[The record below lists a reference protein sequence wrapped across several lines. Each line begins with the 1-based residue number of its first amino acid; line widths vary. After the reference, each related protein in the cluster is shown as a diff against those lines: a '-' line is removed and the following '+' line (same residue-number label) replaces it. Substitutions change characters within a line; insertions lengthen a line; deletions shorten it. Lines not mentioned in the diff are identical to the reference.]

1 MIAVFCYM
9 TTKGSKKGHAAD
21 ADKPIGSD
29 PFATLAD
36 QAPVEKPAKKKAA
49 ARAKPAAKTSSPGAV
64 KAEAVDAFQEPAVEF
79 TNKSIAKRETS
90 PVKRTVKAKGTG
102 TGKKAAKS
110 TGTKTPL
117 KKTAVTTAAPPV
129 TAAKA
134 SPVFKALSEPVLPV
148 LEHENRARLLMQS
161 PTRLYF
167 YWSVKENPYQL
178 LRQAFGSDTGSYTL
192 VLKLT
197 NLRRDTEVLVP
208 ADVDGEYWFDVEPD
222 GEYQAEVGFY
232 AVNRPYFR
240 IIYSNNVETPRRS
253 PSPRVADDSD
263 WTVSANKF
271 AEVLDVSGFT
281 HDAFD
286 VAMIGDDPA
295 AAESATHMAFSAFAG
310 KSDEWSARY
319 SSEDLRHAMYAIAS
333 GHDLEN
339 LRWKVNPQLFAR
351 LQERS
356 DEISPAKAV
365 TALNEYFGSE
375 EIDVTEESFGPTVF
389 GASLINFPRTLK
401 TVRSASRYSPIS
413 SRPGRA

>member
-1 MIAVFCYM
+1 MN
-9 TTKGSKKGHAAD
+9 TKESKKDAA
-21 ADKPIGSD
+21 AEAGKQIVSD

-36 QAPVEKPAKKKAA
+36 QSPVKAPTKKKAA
-49 ARAKPAAKTSSPGAV
+49 VRMKPPARSSSAKRVQSKAA
-64 KAEAVDAFQEPAVEF
+64 DAFQEPAVEF
-79 TNKSIAKRETS
+79 TNEPKPPAVRETS
-90 PVKRTVKAKGTG
+90 PIKRTVKVKTSPAA
-102 TGKKAAKS
+102 KKAAS
-110 TGTKTPL
+110 SAIA
-117 KKTAVTTAAPPV
+117 KTAVKKKAASDALTSVAP
-129 TAAKA
+129 AAAQSEA
-134 SPVFKALSEPVLPV
+134 SPVFKALAEPVLPV

-208 ADVDGEYWFDVEPD
+208 VDRDGEYWFDAEPD

-240 IIYSNNVETPRRS
+240 IIYSNVVETPRRS
-253 PSPRVADDSD
+253 PSTRVADDSD

-295 AAESATHMAFSAFAG
+295 AAEAATEMAFSAFAG
-310 KSDEWSARY
+310 NSDEWSKKF
-319 SSEDLRHAMYAIAS
+319 SPEDLRHAMYAIAT
-333 GHDLEN
+333 GHELEN
-339 LRWKVNPQLFAR
+339 IRWKVNPRLIAS

-356 DEISPAKAV
+356 AEIRPAKAA
-365 TALNEYFGSE
+365 TALSEYFGAE
-375 EIDVTEESFGPTVF
+375 EIDITEESVGPTVF

-413 SRPGRA
+413 SRSHRG